1 MYSGSRFYFSPQD
14 FVTETIIAIFD
25 YIFFHSTL
33 HNSTI
38 SLLSRSLHP
47 CAPPVT
53 IIFLRYSFN
62 NKLTEWL
69 LLKMASFQEN
79 CFVILVIFWLLF
91 KTYDLL
97 VIGLFRSQELRALF
111 ASDLSRTIYLIFC
124 VMFVL
129 VSHTFCF
136 ILFHK
141 RWEKLWG
148 WCLV

>member
-1 MYSGSRFYFSPQD
+1 MTWVGFITSRFCNRNNYRNFWLYFFIQL
-14 FVTETIIAIFD
+14 
-25 YIFFHSTL
+25 YITQRFHC
-33 HNSTI
+33 
-38 SLLSRSLHP
+38 SLSP

-53 IIFLRYSFN
+53 CIFLRYSFN

-79 CFVILVIFWLLF
+79 CFVILVFFFWLLF
-91 KTYDLL
+91 KTYVLL

-111 ASDLSRTIYLIFC
+111 ASDLSRTFYLFFFC
-124 VMFVL
+124 NVCFSYFL
-129 VSHTFCF
+129 FCF
-136 ILFHK
+136 FHK